1 MLRQAISILN
11 SPSDSRSDVATV
23 WIRAVGFLALF
34 AVTSA
39 AIGQQTELAA
49 IPATDPTIRYQLNID
64 LDVERHRV
72 AVNQRVRWT
81 NKTKRPTAKLVF
93 HVVSNH
99 KPSTEQIEV
108 YKRTLESLRVDPRT
122 ALDETGHRFH
132 LDALTHNG
140 NALEFRFDEN
150 ADTHLYVK
158 LRKHVEPG
166 ESIEVEFK
174 YWIDL
179 PQVQGRLGQYQGVTN
194 LLNWYPI
201 LAYYDDDGWDATPFV
216 GWHQPWLNEVGHYDV
231 NLRLP
236 SDHQVASGGRIV
248 RRVPEADGRDRLTIQ
263 GRNLRDF
270 TIVASNRFEV
280 YESQYNNIPVRVL
293 AFPEHQGQARLA
305 LQTATESIK
314 HFSEWFGPYPYQEFE
329 VVESYFGWNGNESS
343 GLVMIDER
351 ILDAPR
357 RAGLYIEHLVT
368 HEICHQW
375 WYSAV
380 GTDGFREPFMDEGL
394 VAWLTQVRIED
405 KYGRD
410 PQLLDMPGRGLC
422 RLPNIQYR
430 TLLHS
435 GYKLYR
441 DRGGK
446 KNTLSTLTE
455 MGHVHNL
462 FFLVYDRGAQV
473 IGMIQHRMGRE
484 RFFEFLRHVY
494 QTYRFR
500 ILRVADFER
509 ELESFTGQSWKPFFD
524 DWLRSPG
531 VADWKVESVNTRR
544 EGNQYRSVVRIKQL
558 AEISEPVEVVAF
570 TKDDKRLAL
579 GVLDPRANTVPPSP
593 QSDILQ
599 ASAVKSGLTPLAV
612 PDGTKTWT
620 IELISHEEPAQVV
633 VDPDGWVL
641 DSNPANNRWK
651 RELYVRFNPIFTPI
665 DESPIFQPIDNPS
678 LVFGPNID
686 EEARI
691 GFRAAMLSAND
702 YRISPF
708 AAYNFES
715 NTQYF
720 SAGVDA
726 IFYNVPDSN
735 WNLGARYEQAL
746 LTNLA
751 NDPGNQKKIYL
762 RRVLARTTSFI
773 YPNLSYV
780 DAYFRS
786 GDNFFPQQ
794 DSSAQTDPL
803 IEHYRNI
810 RAVGL
815 AFHMDTR
822 MPYWNPESGYA
833 IDVKYEHGLEAFG
846 GGKDFDRIDGTVS
859 AVKRMPDGLGWLSET
874 RVAGRL
880 SGGIALPNNG
890 EHFQFGGPGRFR
902 GIRADRLEGSA
913 FWVASAEWRFPL
925 IEDLDIEFAD
935 NFAAL
940 RSISGAVFY
949 DVGQS
954 FVLNESSGLENAI
967 GAGLYIDLPLVSFVE
982 TLTVRLEYAHSLE
995 RNTDILWFGLFR
1007 AF

>member
-1 MLRQAISILN
+1 MPRQVIPILN
-11 SPSDSRSDVATV
+11 GPSGFRSETAAVCV
-23 WIRAVGFLALF
+23 CAVGFLVLLGSSAPAL
-34 AVTSA
+34 
-39 AIGQQTELAA
+39 GQVPVAKPQV
-49 IPATDPTIRYQLNID
+49 DPTIRYKMDID
-64 LDVERHRV
+64 LDVHQHRV
-72 AVNQRVRWT
+72 AVVQRVHWT
-81 NKTKRPTAKLVF
+81 NTTQRPTSKLVF
-93 HVVSNH
+93 HVVTNH
-99 KPSTEQIEV
+99 KPSDEQIEI

-122 ALDETGHRFH
+122 ALDENGRRFH
-132 LDALTHNG
+132 LDTLTHRG
-140 NALEFRFDEN
+140 AGLEFRFDDD
-150 ADTHLYVK
+150 ADTHLHVK
-158 LRKHVEPG
+158 LREPVTPG
-166 ESIEVEFK
+166 ESIEIEFK
-174 YWIDL
+174 YSIDL
-179 PQVQGRLGQYQGVTN
+179 PQVQGRVGQYEGVTN

-201 LAYYDDDGWDATPFV
+201 LAYYGEDGWDATPFV

-236 SDHQVASGGRIV
+236 SDHRVATGGHIVSRTSHTGGR
-248 RRVPEADGRDRLTIQ
+248 DTLKIQ
-263 GRNLRDF
+263 GRSLRDF

-280 YESQYNNIPVRVL
+280 YESEYNGIPVRVL

-305 LQTATESIK
+305 LQTAKESIK

-329 VVESYFGWNGNESS
+329 LVESYFGWNGNESS

-357 RAGLYIEHLVT
+357 RAGIYIEHLVT

-410 PQLLDMPGRGLC
+410 PQLLDMPGCGLC

-435 GYKLYR
+435 GYSLYR
-441 DRGGK
+441 DRGGEK
-446 KNTLSTLTE
+446 QTLATLKE
-455 MGHVHNL
+455 MGHIHNL
-462 FFLVYDRGAQV
+462 FFLVYDRGAQ
-473 IGMIQHRMGRE
+473 IMGMIHHRLGRD
-484 RFFEFLRHVY
+484 RFFEFLRGVY
-494 QTYRFR
+494 QKYQFR

-509 ELESFTGQSWKPFFD
+509 ELESFTGHSWKSFFHN
-524 DWLRSPG
+524 WLRTPG
-531 VADWKVESVNTRR
+531 VADWKVEDVEVRR
-544 EGNQYRSVVRIKQL
+544 EGDQYRSIVRIRQL
-558 AEISEPVEVVAF
+558 AEISEPVEVVGL
-570 TKDDKRLAL
+570 TSGDKRIAL
-579 GVLDPRANTVPPSP
+579 GVLDPRANIVPPLPRSGIIP
-593 QSDILQ
+593 
-599 ASAVKSGLTPLAV
+599 ASAVKAGEVPVAV
-612 PDGTKTWT
+612 MDESRTWT
-620 IELISHEEPAQVV
+620 VELISNEEPAQVV

-651 RELYVRFNPIFTPI
+651 RELYVRFNPVFTPL

-686 EEARI
+686 EESRI

-715 NTQYF
+715 SYQYF

-735 WNLGARYEQAL
+735 WDLGARYEQAL
-746 LTNLA
+746 LTNVA
-751 NDPGNQKKIYL
+751 NDPGNQKKVYL

-780 DAYFRS
+780 DIYFRS
-786 GDNFFPQQ
+786 GDNFFPLQ
-794 DSSAQTDPL
+794 DRTAPTDPR
-803 IEHYRNI
+803 IEDYRNI
-810 RAVGL
+810 RAAGI
-815 AFHMDTR
+815 AFHLDTR
-822 MPYWNPESGYA
+822 MPYWNPETGYA
-833 IDVKYEHGLEAFG
+833 IDVKYEHGLVAFG
-846 GGKDFDRIDGTVS
+846 NGKDFDRLDGQVA
-859 AVKRMPDGLGWLSET
+859 AVQRLPDGIGWLSET

-902 GIRADRLEGSA
+902 GIRPDRLEGNA

-925 IEDLDIEFAD
+925 LEDLDIEFAD
-935 NFAAL
+935 NFAAV
-940 RSISGAVFY
+940 RSVSAAVFY

-954 FVLNESSGLENAI
+954 YVLNDSDGIENSI
-967 GAGLYIDLPLVSFVE
+967 GAGLYVDLPLVSFVE

-995 RNTDILWFGLFR
+995 RNTNIIWFGLYR